1 MPPIGGKGA
10 VIHMILNLLEYLEQT
25 VQRFPSKVAFPDG
38 QRKMTFLDIYTKARA
53 LGSHLASLGLYREPV
68 AVCMK
73 KGPDA
78 ITAFLGVLY
87 SGCFYVPMDTDMPRG
102 RAEAILS
109 SLLPRAAVYDAQSEK
124 LLLHS
129 DDGMDILR
137 IPYGT
142 ASESLCDAESL
153 ERIRRSHI
161 DTDPAYIVYTSGS
174 TGAPKGVCACHR
186 SVIDYIEQLSELL
199 CVNENTV
206 FGNQAPLFTDAC
218 LKEIYTVLKHGA
230 SAFLIPRM
238 LFSFP
243 VRLVEFLNANKIN
256 TICWV
261 SSALTLVSS
270 LGTFEKAKPE
280 FLATIA
286 FGSEV
291 FPARQLDL
299 WRKCLPDAR
308 FINLYGPTEA
318 TGMSCFYE
326 IDREFAPEE
335 PIPIGCPFPNTEI
348 LLLCGNRPALPG
360 EEGEIC
366 IRGTALALGYYGSFE
381 KTEDVFVQNPLN
393 DRYPERIYRTGDIG
407 KYNERGELV
416 FVSRRDGQIKHMG
429 YRIELS
435 EIEAA
440 ASLCEGVFLC
450 CCLYDSSYK
459 QILLIYT
466 GQSDEAV
473 LFAHLKNRLPRYM
486 LPAALYRIGEMP
498 LTVNGKIDR
507 ALLRQDYLA
516 SPSGVNGGNRL
527 FKTSEK

>member
-1 MPPIGGKGA
+1 
-10 VIHMILNLLEYLEQT
+10 MILNLLEYLEQT
-25 VQRFPSKVAFPDG
+25 VQRYPSKVAFSDG
-38 QRKMTFLDIYTKARA
+38 QREMTFLDIYTKARA
-53 LGSHLASLGLYREPV
+53 IGSHLASMGLYKEPV

-73 KGPDA
+73 KGPEA
-78 ITAFLGVLY
+78 VTAFLGVLY
-87 SGCFYVPMDTDMPRG
+87 SGCYYVPMDTDMPRG

-109 SLLPRAAVYDAQSEK
+109 SLQPRAAVYDIQSK
-124 LLLHS
+124 LLLQS
-129 DDGMDILR
+129 DDGMDILQV
-137 IPYGT
+137 PYGA
-142 ASESLCDAESL
+142 ASESLCDSESL
-153 ERIRRSHI
+153 DRIRRSLI

-174 TGAPKGVCACHR
+174 TGIPKGVCACHR

-206 FGNQAPLFTDAC
+206 FGNQAPFFTDAC

-256 TICWV
+256 TVCWV
-261 SSALTLVSS
+261 ASALTLVSS
-270 LGTFEKAKPE
+270 LGTFEKIKPK
-280 FLATIA
+280 FLSTVA

-291 FPARQLDL
+291 FPARQLEL

-318 TGMSCFYE
+318 TGMSCFFE
-326 IDREFAPEE
+326 INREFTPEE
-335 PIPIGCPFPNTEI
+335 PIPIGHPFPNTEI
-348 LLLCGNRPALPG
+348 LLLCGDRPALPG

-366 IRGTALALGYYGSFE
+366 IRGTSLALGYYGSLE
-381 KTEDVFVQNPLN
+381 KTREAFVQNPLN
-393 DRYPERIYRTGDIG
+393 VKYPERIYRTGDIG

-429 YRIELS
+429 YRVELS

-440 ASLCEGVFLC
+440 ASLCEGVYLC
-450 CCLYDSSYK
+450 CCLYDSACK
-459 QILLIYT
+459 QIHLIYT
-466 GQSDEAV
+466 GQTDEA
-473 LFAHLKNRLPRYM
+473 LLSAHLKTRLPRYM
-486 LPAALYRIGEMP
+486 LPAVLHRIGEMP

-507 ALLRQDYLA
+507 TLLRKNCLGFA
-516 SPSGVNGGNRL
+516 SGINSGDKL
-527 FKTSEK
+527 IKTVEE

>member
-1 MPPIGGKGA
+1 MTYRTEHDTMGEIQVPADKYWGAQTQRSLQNFQIGGERMPTEIIRAFGTLKKAAALTNRKLGKLPEEKA
-10 VIHMILNLLEYLEQT
+10 EIIVRVCDEILCGKLDDHFPCLL
-25 VQRFPSKVAFPDG
+25 
-38 QRKMTFLDIYTKARA
+38 YT
-53 LGSHLASLGLYREPV
+53 SLGLYREPV

-142 ASESLCDAESL
+142 ASESLCDAEGL

-326 IDREFAPEE
+326 VDREFAPEE

-348 LLLCGNRPALPG
+348 LLLLSLIHISHPFSLP
-360 EEGEIC
+360 
-366 IRGTALALGYYGSFE
+366 
-381 KTEDVFVQNPLN
+381 
-393 DRYPERIYRTGDIG
+393 
-407 KYNERGELV
+407 
-416 FVSRRDGQIKHMG
+416 
-429 YRIELS
+429 
-435 EIEAA
+435 
-440 ASLCEGVFLC
+440 
-450 CCLYDSSYK
+450 
-459 QILLIYT
+459 
-466 GQSDEAV
+466 
-473 LFAHLKNRLPRYM
+473 
-486 LPAALYRIGEMP
+486 
-498 LTVNGKIDR
+498 
-507 ALLRQDYLA
+507 
-516 SPSGVNGGNRL
+516 
-527 FKTSEK
+527 